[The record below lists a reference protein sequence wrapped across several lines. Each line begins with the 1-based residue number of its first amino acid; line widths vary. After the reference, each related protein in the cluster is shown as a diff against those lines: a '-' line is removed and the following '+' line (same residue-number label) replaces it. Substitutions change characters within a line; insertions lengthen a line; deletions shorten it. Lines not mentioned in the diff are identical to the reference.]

1 MTNEYLYRL
10 ATAVRYPV
18 LALLAA
24 APAHGY
30 EIRRGLEER
39 FGAVISPL
47 NAGQVYTTL
56 QRLERDALV
65 ADDAVAQSGRP
76 DKRVYRLTDA
86 GRRALEDWLGTASD
100 PTRLRD
106 DFFMKL
112 VFARTMGIADPAEL
126 IARQRAAY
134 LRSLGELERVLAAG
148 AEDETTALVVEGAA
162 LHLEADLRWLERC
175 EEVLKG

>member
-1 MTNEYLYRL
+1 M
-10 ATAVRYPV
+10 RYPV
-18 LALLAA
+18 LALLADQ
-24 APAHGY
+24 PAHGY

-39 FGAVISPL
+39 FGSVIAPL

-56 QRLERDALV
+56 QRLTKDELV

-86 GRRALEDWLGTASD
+86 GRAALEEWMTTASA

-112 VFARTMGIADPAEL
+112 TFAHAMGIADPKEM
-126 IARQRAAY
+126 IARQRDAY
-134 LRSLGELERVLAAG
+134 LRSLGELERVLQTP
-148 AEDETTALVVEGAA
+148 DDDVTTLVVEGAA
-162 LHLEADLRWLERC
+162 LHLEADLKWLDRC
-175 EEVLKG
+175 EEVLGT